1 MKKLTIYMIVPA
13 LLIISCNTSTVKDDE
28 KYDTSAV
35 QYLDSLSETI
45 GKLNSCSFTINIF
58 ISTSS
63 GVERRHEHD
72 VYMRGPDKLHIY
84 SNGKTGRKSFWYNGK
99 QFSYFSYDNN
109 AYDMIDAPDNIIATI
124 DFVNDKY
131 GIDFPASDFFYPTF
145 TDDILADYTQVLLN
159 EDEVIDNVN
168 YEVIEA
174 LNESETVHIWID
186 KSTQLPYKL
195 IIENESI
202 ADEYYEAVLSNWK
215 INPKLT
221 DLLFE
226 FKPPTNSIKEV
237 FTNKS
242 Q

>member
-1 MKKLTIYMIVPA
+1 MKKLTIYMIVLA
-13 LLIISCNTSTVKDDE
+13 FLIISCNTSTVKDGK

-35 QYLDSLSETI
+35 QNLDSLSKTI
-45 GKLNSCSFTINIF
+45 GELNSCSFTINTF
-58 ISTSS
+58 ISTSN
-63 GVERRHEHD
+63 GEERHHEHD
-72 VYMRGPDKLHIY
+72 IYLQGPDKLHIY
-84 SNGKTGRKSFWYNGK
+84 SNGQTGRKSFWYNGE
-99 QFSYFSYDNN
+99 QFSYFSYDNH
-109 AYDMIDAPDNIIATI
+109 AYDIIDAPDNTIATI
-124 DFVNDKY
+124 DFVHDNY
-131 GIDFPASDFFYPTF
+131 GIDFPAADFFYPTF
-145 TDDILADYTQVLLN
+145 TDDILENYSQVLLTD
-159 EDEVIDNVN
+159 DEVIDNIS
-168 YEVIEA
+168 YTVIEA

-202 ADEYYEAVLSNWK
+202 ADKYYEAVLSNWK
-215 INPKLT
+215 INPKLP